1 MKDILVDND
10 DLYYD
15 ERSAG
20 GIVYRK
26 IDGKIVWLVIKVLNK
41 RMSNRSNEVVHKT
54 VHKFPKGHLNPG
66 EVLKQAAAREVE
78 EEGVVKSQIISKI
91 GSNDYIIWDKFNKKK
106 IIKKVT
112 FFLMEY
118 TGDSDIRYSDREVV
132 LKRDW
137 FSLEDALAKLSYN
150 SEKILLKKSAAKLDS
165 LLKQEKSV
173 K

>member
-1 MKDILVDND
+1 VDNISPKEE

-20 GIVYRK
+20 GIVFRHL
-26 IDGKIVWLVIKVLNK
+26 DGQIVWLVIKVLNK
-41 RMSNRSNEVVHKT
+41 KNMGRSGEAVHQT

-66 EVLKQAAAREVE
+66 EVLKQAAQREVE
-78 EEGVVKSQIISKI
+78 EEGVIKTKIISKI
-91 GSNDYIIWDKFNKKK
+91 GSNDYIIWDKFQKKK

-118 TGDSDIRYSDREVV
+118 TGDSDIKYSDREVV
-132 LKRDW
+132 LKREW
-137 FSLEDALAKLSYN
+137 FSLDAALSKLSYA

-165 LLKQEKSV
+165 LLKSSK
-173 K
+173 